1 MEKGKKGGVKISTT
15 GSNEIIYPENKQVYS
30 RAELSQD
37 KKCYGIDLGTTTTL
51 MCVIDSSNVNLNESI
66 HIPVQFIKVE
76 QKSPFEFNPTIE
88 DEKVASMIGIYNGKP
103 YVGNN
108 LYHLKGHPEFEYKKN
123 LFYHWKTEMGID
135 HEPMYPNAV
144 SEKLNMPYKIAGGI
158 LNYIRRSRFNDS
170 PLSNTIITVPASFQ
184 ANQRKDV
191 LRAAEMAKI
200 NISENMLIDEP
211 NAAFLGYFNRL
222 SDEEKNNW
230 AKSVRNKNVLVID
243 FGGGTLDLSILNVDF
258 RRDKGISISNQAISR
273 YNDLGGQDIDWYI
286 AEELLI
292 PKLKKVFANFDETNL
307 IDIKEVIL
315 PQLALIGENLKIGI
329 CNKISLSATNQKIS
343 DVDLTDVQYS
353 YKEGKVKFKNTEFVL
368 DEIVITAKEFED
380 LFSKTFNGKNLKFKY
395 IDKTISTISTSIND
409 ILSKAELPMDE
420 IHFVLFVGGS
430 SFNPFLHSMS
440 INKLTKAKPLTSHE
454 PDKLVA
460 EGAAV
465 YSYFLNVHNI
475 SLISPITS
483 ETIGIIVNGN
493 RFYTILEKG
502 VSLPQRVDIPDFKLQ
517 TNLNSEVIVPVCIN
531 GVDFQIGEIR
541 AKLQSFYSID
551 AVVKINAEV
560 TSDKI
565 FKIEVSIDGESVA
578 NAEFE
583 NPYGMGKQSKE
594 EMEINSMKKQLY
606 DAKRTQ
612 NYKQEKSILLS
623 MVFKQNEIE
632 NHKGCA
638 EICEDYIS
646 RFDDQNEDIWNF
658 LYISNRRLGRTEAA
672 KKAINKAM
680 ELSPDNS
687 VLNFNYSIFLEETEG
702 IKSSLDYLIGLN
714 NENRNDNSI
723 RLRIINLKNRLGQ
736 DIENEALEV
745 AKEFKGNPLRF
756 SDFEKKN
763 LLPAIFRIINE
774 PYAFVDPKNSNNHID
789 SSKLL
794 DTNNLP
800 F

>member
-1 MEKGKKGGVKISTT
+1 MSDIK
-15 GSNEIIYPENKQVYS
+15 IYPENTQVNS
-30 RAELSQD
+30 HAELSQE

-51 MCVIDSSNVNLNESI
+51 MCVIDSANVNLKESTKL
-66 HIPVQFIKVE
+66 PVQFIKVE

-108 LYHLKGHPEFEYKKN
+108 LYHLKGHPEFEYKRN
-123 LFYHWKTEMGID
+123 LFYHWKTELGID

-158 LNYIRRSRFNDS
+158 LNYIRKSRFNDN

-200 NISENMLIDEP
+200 NISDNMLIDEP

-222 SDEEKNNW
+222 TDEEKNVW

-243 FGGGTLDLSILNVDF
+243 FGGGTLDLSILNIDF
-258 RRDKGISISNQAISR
+258 RQDKGITISNQAISR

-286 AEELLI
+286 AEEFLI
-292 PKLKKVFANFDETNL
+292 PKLKQVFTNFEKTNL
-307 IDIKEVIL
+307 TDIKDIIL

-329 CNKISLSATNQKIS
+329 CNKVSLSATNQKIS
-343 DVDLTDVQYS
+343 DVDLSEVNFS
-353 YKEGKVKFKNTEFVL
+353 YKEGKVKFKNTEYSL
-368 DEIVITAKEFED
+368 GEITISAKEYED

-395 IDKTISTISTSIND
+395 IDKTITTISSSIND

-420 IHFVLFVGGS
+420 IHYVLFVGGS

-440 INKLTKAKPLTSHE
+440 INKLTKAKALTSHE

-483 ETIGIIVNGN
+483 DTVGIIVKGN

-502 VSLPQRVDIPDFKLQ
+502 VSLPQKVDIPDFKLQ

-531 GVDFQIGEIR
+531 SVDFQIGEIR
-541 AKLQSFYSID
+541 AKLQNFYSID
-551 AVVKINAEV
+551 AVVKIIAEV

-594 EMEINSMKKQLY
+594 EIEMNSIKKQLY

-612 NYKQEKSILLS
+612 NYQKEKSTLYSLII
-623 MVFKQNEIE
+623 KQHEIE
-632 NHKGCA
+632 NHQGCA
-638 EICEDYIS
+638 ESCEDYVT
-646 RFDDQNEDIWNF
+646 RFDDQDGDVWNY
-658 LYISNRRLGRTEAA
+658 LYISNRRLGRSDAA
-672 KKAINKAM
+672 KKAINKAL
-680 ELSPDNS
+680 EISPNDS
-687 VLNFNYSIFLEETEG
+687 ALNFNYSIFLEETEG
-702 IKSSLDYLIGLN
+702 IKVSLDYLCGLSNELRN
-714 NENRNDNSI
+714 NNSI
-723 RLRIINLKNRLGQ
+723 RLRIIKLKNQLGQ
-736 DIENEALEV
+736 DVNSEASEV
-745 AKEFKGNPLRF
+745 AKEFKENPYRF
-756 SDFEKKN
+756 SEFQKTS

-774 PYAFVDPKNSNNHID
+774 PYAFINPKKSSQDID
-789 SSKLL
+789 DSKLL